1 MKETVIR
8 TEARL
13 SLLWMVGALASGV
26 MAAPAAS
33 QDAPFVLTHLGLE
46 IQVDYQRGTIAGT
59 AILGLRNGSDRPAAE
74 IPLLLNRLMTVSR
87 IGGSGGESLAFRQ
100 DIVVFQD
107 DSIRQVNAIVAT
119 PARPVARGDS
129 LRIVVQ
135 YGGILVGYTETGSL
149 YIKDRVSRDFTILR
163 EDAYAFP
170 VTALPSWKSR
180 RAMVRER
187 FTFAAKITV
196 PAGLVVAMGGAPG
209 DAVPRDSL
217 VSWTYRSTE
226 PVPFLNITIAP
237 YRVSESGQARVFSLP
252 ADSMGGQLVGRA
264 VDSALER
271 YTGWFGALGAR
282 PRVVVMEIP
291 EGFGSQ
297 ADLAAGIIMTADA
310 FRDRGQL
317 RQLYHE
323 LSHLWNPPD
332 LDHPSPRWNEGLAS
346 FLEWRMAAELDGWTG
361 WEAQLERSLQSLM
374 RRCATAPRCDEQPLL
389 AFGEAGLTGRSY
401 SVGMLMFYAL
411 HELMGPEGFNRAYR
425 EFFQR
430 YRTSGATTAD
440 LVAVYRRA
448 DPRSERVFSDWLF
461 TTRWYG
467 RLSAGDSLRRIIDG
481 YRQP

>member
-1 MKETVIR
+1 MKEAVIR
-8 TEARL
+8 AEARL
-13 SLLWMVGALASGV
+13 SLRLILGALVTGALA
-26 MAAPAAS
+26 APAWS

-46 IQVDYQRGTIAGT
+46 VRLDYQRGTVAGT
-59 AILGLRNGSDRPAAE
+59 AILGLRNGSDRPASV
-74 IPLLLNRLMTVSR
+74 IPLLVSRLMTVSR
-87 IGGSGGESLAFRQ
+87 IGGAAGEVVPFQQ
-100 DIVVFQD
+100 DVVVFQD
-107 DSIRQVNAIVAT
+107 DSSRQVNFILAT
-119 PARPVARGDS
+119 LPSPVSPGDS

-170 VTALPSWKSR
+170 VTAQPSWKSQ

-187 FTFAAKITV
+187 FTFAAKISV

-209 DAVPRDSL
+209 EVVLKDSL
-217 VSWTYRSTE
+217 VSWTYRSTV
-226 PVPFLNITIAP
+226 PVPFLNITVAP
-237 YRVSESGQARVFSLP
+237 YRVYESGLARVFSLP
-252 ADSMGGQLVGRA
+252 ADSMGGRLVAEA
-264 VDSALER
+264 VDSAVER
-271 YTGWFGALGAR
+271 YISWFGSLGAR

-361 WEAQLERSLQSLM
+361 WEAQLERSVQSLM
-374 RRCATAPRCDEQPLL
+374 RRCATPPRCDEHPLQT
-389 AFGEAGLTGRSY
+389 FGEAGLTGRSY
-401 SVGMLMFYAL
+401 SVGMLMFYSL
-411 HELMGPEGFNRAYR
+411 HELMGPDRFNRAYR

-430 YRTSGATTAD
+430 YRTSGATTAE
-440 LVAVYRRA
+440 LVAAYRRA
-448 DPRSERVFSDWLF
+448 EPRSERVFRDWLY

-467 RLSAGDSLRRIIDG
+467 RLSAGDSLGRIVDG